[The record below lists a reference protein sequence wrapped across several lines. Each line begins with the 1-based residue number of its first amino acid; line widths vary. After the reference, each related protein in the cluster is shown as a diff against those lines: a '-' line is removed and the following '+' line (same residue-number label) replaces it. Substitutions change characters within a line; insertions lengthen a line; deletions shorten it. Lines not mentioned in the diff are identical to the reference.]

1 MQTRILSLAEVA
13 KAVKRSHPY
22 VRALADSGVIDS
34 FVVSTGWRGF
44 PKHAIDQIKQH
55 ETQKQAAIQDA

>member
-1 MQTRILSLAEVA
+1 
-13 KAVKRSHPY
+13 
-22 VRALADSGVIDS
+22 LADSGVIDS